1 MDGSEEYGRS
11 PPLGLMGFLDEGG
24 LLNEG
29 VLFNDDGLPNEGDF
43 LLCLWVIRRLI
54 PTMIKAIGM
63 KRYMIGSILFIL
75 NKINGRGTSLSVTK
89 IVKPNHLFTSATR
102 LSKTSDDTKSRKLWD
117 LPPLDPWLSV
127 PSSRMVWPFG
137 NTVYY
142 HQ

>member
-1 MDGSEEYGRS
+1 M
-11 PPLGLMGFLDEGG
+11 GLLDEGG

-29 VLFNDDGLPNEGDF
+29 VLFNDDGLPNKGDF

-54 PTMIKAIGM
+54 PTMIIAIGM
-63 KRYMIGSILFIL
+63 KRYMIGSTLFTL

-89 IVKPNHLFTSATR
+89 IVKPSHLFTSATR
-102 LSKTSDDTKSRKLWD
+102 LSKTSFDAKSRKLWD

-137 NTVYY
+137 NIVYY